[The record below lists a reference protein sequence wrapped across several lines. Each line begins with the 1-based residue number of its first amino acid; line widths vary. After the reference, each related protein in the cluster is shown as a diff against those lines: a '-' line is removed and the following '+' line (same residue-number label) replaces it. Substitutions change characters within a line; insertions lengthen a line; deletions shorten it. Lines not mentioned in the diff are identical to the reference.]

1 MRSIP
6 VTSDTNPS
14 QDVAL
19 PSSIPADSEH
29 SIWTALAN
37 DTGAFI
43 LVIDEHGVVLCC
55 NDLVN
60 ETIGGDVAPLQGK
73 PVTVFCT
80 DGVASECSM
89 VINRSIDENAPVNF
103 IGMCQ
108 GVATRSIARP
118 LPAVEGEPRC
128 AIKVVRP
135 LNAYDVIERERG
147 EGIWLTATSFDLG
160 RLANLTSREME
171 VLRLIG
177 ESMTTAEI
185 AERLHRSVKT
195 IEWHR
200 VSLGSTLEAGN
211 RVELARIAVQAGLQ
225 FLDEDTFAKIC
236 KLSASEHAAQP
247 F

>member
-1 MRSIP
+1 M
-6 VTSDTNPS
+6 TSETNPLHC
-14 QDVAL
+14 DVA
-19 PSSIPADSEH
+19 PSTIPADSYA

-43 LVIDEHGVVLCC
+43 LVIDEHGIVLCC

-60 ETIGGDVAPLQGK
+60 ETLGADVAPVQGK

-80 DGVASECSM
+80 EGVASECSM
-89 VINRSIDENAPVNF
+89 VINRSIEADAPVNF

-135 LNAYDVIERERG
+135 MNAYDVLDRERG

-160 RLANLTSREME
+160 QLAVLTSREME

-200 VSLGSTLEAGN
+200 VSLGSKLEAAN

-225 FLDEDTFAKIC
+225 YLDEDTFAKIC
-236 KLSASEHAAQP
+236 KLSANEHASQH

>member
-1 MRSIP
+1 MS
-6 VTSDTNPS
+6 TSSGNQPGADIGCCS
-14 QDVAL
+14 L
-19 PSSIPADSEH
+19 PGEYTATLWS
-29 SIWTALAN
+29 ALAN
-37 DTGAFI
+37 DTAAFVLI
-43 LVIDEHGVVLCC
+43 IDLDGVVRCC

-60 ETIGGDVAPLQGK
+60 ERIDPEHAPLQGK
-73 PVTVFCT
+73 RVDSFCSE
-80 DGVASECSM
+80 GVAAECAQI
-89 VINRSIDENAPVNF
+89 VRRSITENCAVNM

-118 LPAVEGEPRC
+118 LPAVDGQKRC

-135 LNAYDVIERERG
+135 LNAYDVVEMQSG
-147 EGIWLTATSFDLG
+147 QGVWMTASSFDLG
-160 RLANLTSREME
+160 RLSNLTSREME

-200 VSLGSTLEAGN
+200 VSLGSKLEAAN
-211 RVELARIAVQAGLQ
+211 RVELSRIASTAGLQ
-225 FLDEDTFAKIC
+225 YLDDETFAKIC
-236 KLSASEHAAQP
+236 KLSAAEQAVHP